1 MHRTPVRF
9 LGRRLTALSVLAL
22 AFAVGACSDDD
33 NDNGGGTGLPASTT
47 YAGYVSST
55 TGDFGPLNIIFASAV
70 KAPPAYPAGVTGPSF
85 SIGAAVNATGT
96 VSINGG
102 APVDLT
108 GTVDG
113 GTLHLEGGGWVLDG
127 TLQNGII
134 TGTFTGPGP
143 ISGSLSAL
151 SSSSGDPAQI
161 YCGWYEGTDLTNSAA
176 VYGTYS
182 MVIAGTVVIGTA
194 VDEDNEDPI
203 DFTGTANQADDTFG
217 VDMSANGGRLV
228 VDGAWDEFGAFGTFD
243 TYLGTAHI
251 QTGEF
256 GSYLGCEPL

>member
-1 MHRTPVRF
+1 MQRTPVRF
-9 LGRRLTALSVLAL
+9 RDRRLVAAALLAIV
-22 AFAVGACSDDD
+22 ATSAACSDDD
-33 NDNGGGTGLPASTT
+33 NGNNNTGLPASTT

-55 TGDFGPLNIIFASAV
+55 TGGFGPLNITFASAV
-70 KAPPAYPAGVTGPSF
+70 KAPPIQTMGSTGPSF
-85 SIGAAVNATGT
+85 SSGAPVNATGT

-127 TLQNGII
+127 TLQNGMI

-151 SSSSGDPAQI
+151 SYAAGDPAQM
-161 YCGWYEGTDLTNSAA
+161 YCGWYEGTDLTNSGS
-176 VYGTYS
+176 VYGSFS
-182 MVIAGTVVIGTA
+182 MVISGTVLLGTA
-194 VDEDNEDPI
+194 VDEANEDPI
-203 DFTGTANQADDTFG
+203 DFAGTAKPSTG
-217 VDMSANGGRLV
+217 ELSIDMSDGSGGRLV
-228 VDGAWDEFGAFGTFD
+228 VDGTYDELGASGTFD
-243 TYLGTAHI
+243 TYLGTTHI
-251 QTGEF
+251 QTGDF